1 MKKISILGAT
11 GSIGQNTL
19 DLISNKKELDKFI
32 NNSKY
37 KSYNKLLMSSGNFDG
52 YNVGE

>member
-1 MKKISILGAT
+1 MIKNIFNEKKLV
-11 GSIGQNTL
+11 
-19 DLISNKKELDKFI
+19 LISNNKELDRFI

-52 YNVGE
+52 YNIGE